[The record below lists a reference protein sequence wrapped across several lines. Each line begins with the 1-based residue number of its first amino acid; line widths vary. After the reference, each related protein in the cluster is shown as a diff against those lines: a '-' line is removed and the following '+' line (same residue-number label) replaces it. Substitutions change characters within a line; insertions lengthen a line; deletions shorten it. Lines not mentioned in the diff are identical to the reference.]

1 MDTVIPKDLFRPV
14 RLSNENPIDFERHV
28 SVREATGS
36 IEMLAP
42 TPQYDDGDDY
52 AEITYEKSY
61 PDGLDSNRRL
71 MEYIKDEYPSN
82 KIEILEEE
90 KKPGLIMQ
98 DRDDDVNLS
107 RKPLLADMTEEMDII
122 RNPFVVND
130 ESALLDESSKPMLN
144 NNFLFSDPDEDD

>member
-14 RLSNENPIDFERHV
+14 RLDNENPIDFERHV

-61 PDGLDSNRRL
+61 PDGLDSNRCL
-71 MEYIKDEYPSN
+71 M
-82 KIEILEEE
+82 
-90 KKPGLIMQ
+90 
-98 DRDDDVNLS
+98 
-107 RKPLLADMTEEMDII
+107 
-122 RNPFVVND
+122 
-130 ESALLDESSKPMLN
+130 
-144 NNFLFSDPDEDD
+144 